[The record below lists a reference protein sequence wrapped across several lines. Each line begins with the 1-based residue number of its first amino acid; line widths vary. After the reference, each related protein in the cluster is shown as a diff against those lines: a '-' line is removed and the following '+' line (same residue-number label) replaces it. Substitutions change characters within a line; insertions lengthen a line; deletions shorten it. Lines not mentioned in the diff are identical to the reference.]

1 MHKNEIHDIQRKLKV
16 FKYAQEIGNVAKACR
31 YYGISRETYYEW
43 QRRYKKD
50 GERGLINSKPCP
62 QNPKLRVPAA
72 IEEQILYLR
81 QNYHFGADRIAW
93 YLARY
98 HDIKISPAGVY
109 CVLKRNNLNRLPSN
123 MRKRSIKQYK
133 RYEKQVPGHRIQI
146 DVKFLNFQ
154 KDGKNIRRYQYTAI
168 DDSTRARA
176 LKIYERHNQ
185 ANAIDFM
192 NYVIERFPFRI
203 HTVQTDNGHEF
214 QAKFHWHL
222 EDLGMRHVYIKPR
235 TPRLNGKVE
244 RSHGIDKTE
253 FYQLVEYK
261 DDIDIAK
268 KLQEWEIFY
277 NCHRPHS
284 ALKGQTPFE
293 VLKMK
298 LAC

>member
-1 MHKNEIHDIQRKLKV
+1 MNKNEIHDIQRKLKV
-16 FKYAQEIGNVAKACR
+16 FKYAQEVGNIAKAFR

-50 GERGLINSKPCP
+50 GELGLINSKPCP
-62 QNPKLRVPAA
+62 QNPKLRVSAA
-72 IEEQILYLR
+72 IEEQILHLR

-123 MRKRSIKQYK
+123 MRKRSIKQFK

-154 KDGKNIRRYQYTAI
+154 KDGENIRRYQYTAI

-185 ANAIDFM
+185 ATLLISELR
-192 NYVIERFPFRI
+192 YSKIP
-203 HTVQTDNGHEF
+203 
-214 QAKFHWHL
+214 L
-222 EDLGMRHVYIKPR
+222 
-235 TPRLNGKVE
+235 
-244 RSHGIDKTE
+244 
-253 FYQLVEYK
+253 
-261 DDIDIAK
+261 
-268 KLQEWEIFY
+268 
-277 NCHRPHS
+277 
-284 ALKGQTPFE
+284 
-293 VLKMK
+293 
-298 LAC
+298 